1 MIKRWNVFFNESEN
15 FDILDDVKDILLDFQ
30 DVGNEVKA
38 DWIRY
43 KSELV
48 VIIRNRKEN
57 LQAET
62 FIRLFS
68 YMRDSGFQCNYI
80 FCQDTGGSDKIYII
94 QESNDFGMSYD
105 IQSINS
111 WPNLELVF
119 HKSRK

>member
-1 MIKRWNVFFNESEN
+1 MRYLKKFESQN

-30 DVGNEVKA
+30 DVGNEVRV
-38 DWIRY
+38 DWVDSRY

-57 LQAET
+57 LLGDT
-62 FIRLFS
+62 FIRLFT

-80 FCQDTGGSDKIYII
+80 FCQDSGGSDKIWIT
-94 QESNDFGMSYD
+94 QGVSDFGMSYD